1 MDKTSLVLGA
11 WVVWTVLMIILGYC
25 VGRSHAWGK
34 LSRESG
40 KISREWSRIGDEWV
54 DLLEASRNLR
64 GVK

>member
-11 WVVWTVLMIILGYC
+11 WVVWTLLMLALGYF
-25 VGRSHAWGK
+25 VGRSHAW
-34 LSRESG
+34 G
-40 KISREWSRIGDEWV
+40 KISREWSRIGDEWL